1 MKYLLIASTTL
12 LVLSMATAQ
21 TKMGFMP
28 IKSGVIDINRAY
40 ISPREF
46 TNAFAGIFEPR
57 TFDTL
62 YWEYNGVQ
70 LLLKKGSTS
79 VSSLLDQNNFNLMS
93 PVTEK
98 DGRTVLEASVV
109 FRFNCS
115 LARTNGAQLQLEIT
129 CGSGQTLQTQMLR
142 RY

>member
-1 MKYLLIASTTL
+1 MKYLLIALSTL
-12 LVLSMATAQ
+12 FVLSLATAQ

-46 TNAFAGIFEPR
+46 SNAFAGIFEPR
-57 TFDTL
+57 TFNTL

-70 LLLKKGSTS
+70 LLFKKGSTL
-79 VSSLLDQNNFNLMS
+79 VSSLLDQNEFNLMS

-115 LARTNGAQLQLEIT
+115 LARTNASQLQLEIT